1 MRVPDEDS
9 SIRVKRVTSSR
20 LGILVR
26 QLHFHSADEFIATII
41 NVVSRKEWTKTDL
54 ESLERYGK
62 IIEVMEGTAK
72 TDLEMYQK
80 VGIKGDI
87 VKKFKDKSNR
97 CIVFHHGH
105 FIESIYML
113 MSNLSEL
120 FSQNGKNNNN
130 EFYADCERPIN

>member
-1 MRVPDEDS
+1 MHKGEYMRVPDEDS

-87 VKKFKDKSNR
+87 VKKFKETKRIKGKLKEKPKEVDK
-97 CIVFHHGH
+97 
-105 FIESIYML
+105 
-113 MSNLSEL
+113 
-120 FSQNGKNNNN
+120 
-130 EFYADCERPIN
+130 A